1 VELRHAVACNCDRAY
16 ALSRVVAR
24 QLDEEA
30 RLAQAQRPRVSAT
43 APVSLPRSAYE
54 AHYRDIVARL
64 KDQRIDL
71 SRVDS
76 MVAVRLRAT
85 GHEQADIADILE
97 VCAPTIRTTD
107 EGRNWY
113 DYAQRTARY
122 AFGPEGTRMLA
133 KIERYRDQFFRLEGR
148 YLANEGPRMIF

>member
-1 VELRHAVACNCDRAY
+1 M
-16 ALSRVVAR
+16 
-24 QLDEEA
+24 
-30 RLAQAQRPRVSAT
+30 
-43 APVSLPRSAYE
+43 AYE

-85 GHEQADIADILE
+85 GHEQADIAEILE
-97 VCAPTIRTTD
+97 ACAPTIRSTD
-107 EGRNWY
+107 EGRNWH

-122 AFGPEGTRMLA
+122 AFGPEGTRMLG
-133 KIERYRDQFFRLEGR
+133 KIERYRDQFFHLEGR
-148 YLANEGPRMIF
+148 NPGDEEPRMGA